1 MSHPTRREFL
11 ASLSATAIG
20 ASRFPLRAQ
29 TKDVRIDA
37 AKLRQRIEKLSVFG
51 RPAGGTFADGVS
63 RTAYSDADIEGRRF
77 VMAEMTAAGLQPRID
92 PAGNIFARR
101 ASSGTAGAPIVF
113 GSHIDSVPNGG
124 NFDGD
129 LGSLSALAAIEALDA
144 AGVATRHPLEMVVW
158 AHEEGFA
165 FGRGIACSRIV
176 AGLIADGDMD
186 VVWNGMTRGD
196 AIRRIGGDPGRI
208 LDARRP
214 KGAHHCYL
222 ELHIEQGGT
231 LERSNTA
238 IGVVE
243 GIVAIDRHEALITG
257 FANHAGT
264 TPIAERQDAMLA
276 AAHLTI
282 AVRDAVTKVPG
293 RQVGTVGQIE
303 LTPNSPNVIPGR
315 ARLSI
320 ELRDLSSQKLV
331 RDHERHP
338 RAGARNRGVDANDD
352 RVHHRDGGRGSGR
365 HAGSAAGD
373 RAGRGV
379 VGAQRRQAAE
389 RGRTRRA
396 EHGAHRADG
405 DDFRAQRRRRQPFAE
420 RADPLGRLRAW
431 RRRAAADDSRDGSP
445 VGTAEGDGLEGR
457 P

>member
-1 MSHPTRREFL
+1 MPTRWEFVQR
-11 ASLSATAIG
+11 LSAAAAGTWLGGRFDDRLLRVDG
-20 ASRFPLRAQ
+20 ARLRGNLEA
-29 TKDVRIDA
+29 
-37 AKLRQRIEKLSVFG
+37 LSAFG
-51 RPAGGTFADGVS
+51 RPARGSFGDGVT
-63 RTAYSDADIEGRRF
+63 RLGYSEADVQGREF
-77 VMAEMTAAGLQPRID
+77 VTGLMKSAGLGPRID
-92 PAGNIFARR
+92 AAGNIFARR
-101 ASSGTAGAPIVF
+101 NGTDGSLPPILF

-282 AVRDAVTKVPG
+282 AVRDAVTRAPG

-320 ELRDLSSQKLV
+320 ELRDLSSQKLSGIMNDIRARAREIAASTRTTIEFATAMAAEAAV
-331 RDHERHP
+331 ATPEVQQAIER
-338 RAGARNRGVDANDD
+338 A
-352 RVHHRDGGRGSGR
+352 
-365 HAGSAAGD
+365 AGSLGLSAARLPSGAGHDAQNMALIGPMGMIFVPSVGGVSHSPKELTHWDDCARGADVLLRTILEMD
-373 RAGRGV
+373 R
-379 VGAQRRQAAE
+379 
-389 RGRTRRA
+389 
-396 EHGAHRADG
+396 
-405 DDFRAQRRRRQPFAE
+405 
-420 RADPLGRLRAW
+420 L
-431 RRRAAADDSRDGSP
+431 
-445 VGTAEGDGLEGR
+445 
-457 P
+457 